1 MKFFFFLTLS
11 LLSFHLKA
19 SCTDKLIDTVKYSDE
34 FTVPYILTS
43 QNQSPQHV
51 LILMPGGTG
60 NLDPY
65 MNEGKLQF
73 GFGGN
78 FLIRSRAIFCD
89 SQFATASTNSS
100 ESPERMGALVYD
112 LEKRFPS
119 AKICMVGT
127 SRSTYSTM
135 GLAVRFDGKLSCIIH
150 TASMNQIARF
160 DTRQFKT
167 RHLLVHHKNDPCH
180 LTTYA
185 SAQSN
190 HERYKTPMITMEGGS
205 STGDSC
211 QAFSYHGFNG
221 IEQQTIDLI
230 KTWIKQ
236 AN

>member
-1 MKFFFFLTLS
+1 MKFLTFVALTL
-11 LLSFHLKA
+11 LPLQIQAACKDQLV
-19 SCTDKLIDTVKYSDE
+19 DTVRYSDE

-43 QNQSPQHV
+43 ENQSPRFV
-51 LILMPGGTG
+51 LILMPGGAG

-65 MNEGKLQF
+65 LNEGKLQF
-73 GFGGN
+73 GFSGN
-78 FLIRSRAIFCD
+78 FLIRSRNLFCD
-89 SQFATASTNSS
+89 HQFATASTNST
-100 ESPERMGALVYD
+100 ESPERMGALIND
-112 LEKRFPS
+112 LEKRFPM

-135 GLAVRFDGKLSCIIH
+135 GLAEKFDGKVDCIIH

-160 DTRQFKT
+160 DTRKFKS
-167 RHLLVHHKNDPCH
+167 RHLMVHHKNDPCY

-185 SAQSN
+185 STQSN
-190 HERYKTPMITMEGGS
+190 HERYKTPLITMEGGD

-221 IEQQTIDLI
+221 IEQQTVEQI
-230 KTWIKQ
+230 KTWIR